1 MAKTLAEK
9 LIESHLVNGK
19 MKPGEEIALRIDQTL
34 TQDATGTMAYLAFE
48 AMGAGR
54 VKTEVSVSY
63 IDHNIIQT
71 DFKNADDHRFLQ
83 SSAAKF
89 GVLLSPAGNGICHHI
104 HRQRFGKP
112 GKSLLGSDSHTT
124 TCGCLG
130 MLTIGAGGL
139 DVALAMA
146 GQPFRMTMPKI
157 WGIRL
162 TGELNSWTSGKDV
175 ILELLRRYSVK
186 GGLGKIM
193 EFFGPGLENFDMS
206 DRGTISN
213 MAVDIGATAGIF
225 PSDEVT
231 RQYLSLQGREAD
243 WKAIQADEGA
253 HYDEVTEIDL
263 SKIEPLVACPGSMDN
278 VQPASELGEVELSQV
293 IVGSCTNGSFR
304 DIMLTGLIV
313 KGKQR
318 HPAVSFEIN
327 PGSRQV
333 LQNVAATGGLEDL
346 LMAGARVH
354 QSGCLGCIGMGQVPA
369 TGTSSLRTM
378 PRNFTGRSGL
388 KDDKVYLCSP
398 QTAAASA
405 LAGRITDPRSLG
417 RCPQV
422 QYPKKYIYNENWIIK
437 PPADAAKMEII
448 RGPNIKPMPQFAAME
463 ENLEGEILLKLGD
476 NISTDHIMPAGSRV
490 LPFRSNIPAISDFV
504 FDVVDKDFPRRA
516 KDKQG
521 GIIVGGDNYGQG
533 SSREH
538 AALAPRYLGV
548 RAKIVKSFA
557 RIHKAN
563 LINFGIVPL
572 VFKNAGDYE
581 VLQQGQKIKIP
592 GLKKSLLAGKTE
604 VTAQVDGKEIT
615 LQMELSPRDREILAA
630 GGTLNWARDK
640 Q

>member
-9 LIESHLVNGK
+9 LIETHLVSGK
-19 MKPGEEIALRIDQTL
+19 MEPGAEIALKIDQTL

-48 AMGAGR
+48 AMGVPR
-54 VKTEVSVSY
+54 VRTELSVSY

-83 SSAAKF
+83 STAAKF

-146 GQPFRMTMPKI
+146 GQPFRMMMPKI
-157 WGIRL
+157 WGIKL
-162 TGELNSWTSGKDV
+162 TGELNPWAAGKDV

-193 EFFGPGLENFDMS
+193 EFYGPGLKNFDMS

-231 RQYLSLQGREAD
+231 REYLRMQGRESD
-243 WKAIQADEGA
+243 WIALQADAKA

-263 SKIEPLVACPGSMDN
+263 SSIEPLVACPGSMDN
-278 VQPASELGEVELSQV
+278 VRPAGELGEVELSQV

-304 DIMLTGLIV
+304 DIMLTALIV

-318 HPAVSFEIN
+318 YPAVSFEID

-333 LQNVAATGGLEDL
+333 LQNVAAAGGLEDL

-378 PRNFTGRSGL
+378 PRNFPGRSGL
-388 KDDKVYLCSP
+388 KDDQVYLCSP

-417 RCPQV
+417 KCPQIK
-422 QYPKKYIYNENWIIK
+422 YPKKYVYNEDWIIK
-437 PPADAAKMEII
+437 PPAKGEEVEII

-463 ENLEGEILLKLGD
+463 EDLEGEILLKLGD

-504 FDVVDKDFPRRA
+504 FDVVDKDFPQRA
-516 KDKQG
+516 KEKKG

-563 LINFGIVPL
+563 LINYGIVPL
-572 VFKNAGDYE
+572 VFKNVGDYE
-581 VLQQGQKIKIP
+581 TLRQGQKMIIS
-592 GLKKSLLAGKTE
+592 GLKKAVLAGKTE

-630 GGTLNWARDK
+630 GGTLNWAREK